1 MSLNTNRSR
10 AYRRRSY
17 VNLDK
22 SDGEGWHRA
31 GALTQKQNVFDDF
44 AACAGKLVQ
53 EKYTSA
59 SKLGIIGGRNGG
71 LLMGAELTQ
80 HPEMFRAVISFVGIY
95 DMLRVELDPNGQYN
109 VLEYG
114 TVKDAAQFR
123 ALYDYS
129 PYHHVKAGTNY
140 PATLFITGDND
151 PRVNPAHSRKMLAAL
166 QANTTSDNPV
176 MLLTSANAGH
186 GLSTD
191 VNEAMAQQADI
202 FAFVFA
208 QLGMTITPQGDAPSR

>member
-1 MSLNTNRSR
+1 MERLWFDAGGIYIDANIRGG
-10 AYRRRSY
+10 
-17 VNLDK
+17 
-22 SDGEGWHRA
+22 GEYGDGWHRA
-31 GALTQKQNVFDDF
+31 GALTHKQNVFDDF
-44 AACAGKLVQ
+44 AACAGKLIQ

-59 SKLGIIGGRNGG
+59 SLLAIIGGSNGG

-80 HPEMFRAVISFVGIY
+80 HPEMFRVVVSFVGIY

-114 TVKDAAQFR
+114 TVKDPAQFR
-123 ALYDYS
+123 ALYGYS
-129 PYHHVKAGTNY
+129 PYHHVKPGAKY
-140 PATLFITGDND
+140 PATIFITGDND

-166 QANTTSDNPV
+166 QAATASGNPV

-191 VNEAMAQQADI
+191 VSESMAQEADI
-202 FAFVFA
+202 YAFVFA
-208 QLGMTITPQGDAPSR
+208 QLEMNVAPHGDVSRH